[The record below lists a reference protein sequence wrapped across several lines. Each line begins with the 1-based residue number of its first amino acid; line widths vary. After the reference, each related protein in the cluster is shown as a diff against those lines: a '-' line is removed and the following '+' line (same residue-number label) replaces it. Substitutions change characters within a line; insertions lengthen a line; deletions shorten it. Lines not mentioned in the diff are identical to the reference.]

1 MKQARASAA
10 CKHELA
16 QLLPW
21 YANGSLAGVE
31 AQRVAAHLEQCPLCR
46 QELREQEQLRGL
58 MRAPVPLEYTPQ
70 AGLRKLMQR
79 IDDAA
84 AATASAPA
92 RPRWL
97 AGLAGGLSGLVMSKP
112 RGPVAWL
119 SAAVVLQALAL
130 TALLLGLLAGR
141 PGQPAAEGGA
151 AYRTLSSQPEGE
163 ARLRVL
169 FAPGVTLAELQ
180 ALLQAQRLLAVAGPS
195 EAGLFTLALRGS
207 AADEPAAVLAR
218 LRADPRVRFAEA
230 LAADAAP
237 R

>member
-1 MKQARASAA
+1 LA
-10 CKHELA
+10 C
-16 QLLPW
+16 
-21 YANGSLAGVE
+21 S
-31 AQRVAAHLEQCPLCR
+31 
-46 QELREQEQLRGL
+46 
-58 MRAPVPLEYTPQ
+58 
-70 AGLRKLMQR
+70 
-79 IDDAA
+79 
-84 AATASAPA
+84 
-92 RPRWL
+92 
-97 AGLAGGLSGLVMSKP
+97 
-112 RGPVAWL
+112 
-119 SAAVVLQALAL
+119 
-130 TALLLGLLAGR
+130 
-141 PGQPAAEGGA
+141 AAEGGA